1 MSRGR
6 SFAIGLFA
14 GGMVGWVLGILSAPH
29 SGKETL
35 EALGDRAIELR
46 SKAEE
51 TAEMA
56 RMKAEGKTLEQI
68 ADKFGIKLSTVWARI
83 KRMEEERHD

>member
-14 GGMVGWVLGILSAPH
+14 GGMVGWVLGILSAPR

-51 TAEMA
+51 TAD
-56 RMKAEGKTLEQI
+56 RMREGM
-68 ADKFGIKLSTVWARI
+68 FGALNSTTGLNEDYTR
-83 KRMEEERHD
+83 